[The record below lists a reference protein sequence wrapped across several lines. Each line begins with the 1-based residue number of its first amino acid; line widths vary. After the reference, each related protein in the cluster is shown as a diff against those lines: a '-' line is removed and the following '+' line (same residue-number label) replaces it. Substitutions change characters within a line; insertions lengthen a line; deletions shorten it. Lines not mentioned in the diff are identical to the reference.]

1 MLAELLSDLC
11 MGEMGIFLC
20 VENACIAQQFEVQQR
35 KCSSPSD
42 QYSLI
47 LTFLS
52 LFSSMTLLSCVNL
65 LEQWE
70 DSLIQKTHF
79 TSEFLEANALEFY
92 EKK

>member
-1 MLAELLSDLC
+1 MVAELLSDLC

-20 VENACIAQQFEVQQR
+20 VENACITQQFEVQQR

-47 LTFLS
+47 LTFL
-52 LFSSMTLLSCVNL
+52 FSSMTLLSCVNL
-65 LEQWE
+65 LQQWE